1 MVSGVFLF
9 PLVFLVVASLRAPGE
24 PPPTGL
30 DVLVPTTD
38 TGAYERA
45 FALVDLGRQLLNSGL
60 VALLAVPLTVL
71 VASWAGFAAT
81 RLGRRGRRLVIGGS
95 LVALLVPLSAL
106 WVPRFVMFS
115 QLSLVDTYVPLVAP
129 ALMATSP
136 LAPDAA
142 ADGADPGA
150 AHLP

>member
-1 MVSGVFLF
+1 MRITLSPAMRGRQVTATLVSGVFLF
-9 PLVFLVVASLRAPGE
+9 PLAFLVLASLRAPGQ

-30 DVLVPTTD
+30 EVLAPAPD
-38 TGAYERA
+38 IGAFQRA
-45 FALVDLGRQLLNSGL
+45 FELVDLRRQLLSSSL

-81 RLGRRGRRLVIGGS
+81 RLGSRGRRVIIVGS
-95 LVALLVPLSAL
+95 LAALLVPQSAL
-106 WVPRFVMFS
+106 WVPRFVLFS

-136 LAPDAA
+136 L
-142 ADGADPGA
+142 
-150 AHLP
+150 